1 MVAVQVALI
10 VVGSLA
16 SFQVPGAD
24 VGGDKLGHA
33 AVYALLTLSVTG
45 ITAPG
50 RLWLVLAACFLLGAT
65 LEVAQGLWSP
75 TRQADWRD
83 LVANAAGIVLAWLAV
98 RNGRSGWSS
107 RVLAWLQ
114 RR

>member
-1 MVAVQVALI
+1 MIAAQVALI
-10 VVGSLA
+10 IVGSLA

-33 AVYALLTLSVTG
+33 AVYAVLALSLTG
-45 ITAPG
+45 ITPPR
-50 RLWLVLAACFLLGAT
+50 RLWLVLAACFLLGAS

-75 TRQADWRD
+75 TRHADWLD
-83 LVANAAGIVLAWLAV
+83 LLANATGIAFAWLCV
-98 RNGRSGWSS
+98 RNRRSGWSS
-107 RVLAWLQ
+107 WVLAWLQ

>member
-1 MVAVQVALI
+1 MITAQVALI
-10 VVGSLA
+10 IVGSLA
-16 SFQVPGAD
+16 SFQVPGTD

-33 AVYALLTLSVTG
+33 AVYAVLTLSLAG

-50 RLWLVLAACFLLGAT
+50 RLWLVLAGGFLLGAS

-75 TRQADWRD
+75 TRHADWRD
-83 LVANAAGIVLAWLAV
+83 LVANGAGIALAWLCV